1 MESIRL
7 PRRLSTNN
15 NENNLINKPNKP
27 MKKELLHYEMPTIV
41 AYTVMVE
48 AGFAT
53 SGGNDWNNGGPG
65 GDFDENEYPDEL

>member
-1 MESIRL
+1 
-7 PRRLSTNN
+7 
-15 NENNLINKPNKP
+15 
-27 MKKELLHYEMPTIV
+27 MKKELLNYEMPTIV